1 MNSTR
6 TAMQLANMS
15 VLCAARQYAR
25 PVVAARSLGQV
36 RHYNPFQNIIPDFL
50 RKKKD
55 TTPVPVSSQRP
66 DQRLLTSTTESSPPA
81 VAVTPSPTTEGVNG
95 ASEDI
100 FAQVEKLEE
109 DLGLGTKRRKAKEHK
124 YSTARF
130 KMSPRKLNAVGRQI
144 AGQPV
149 NEAILQMEF
158 SEKRVSERI
167 KSTLVLAR
175 NHAVDKGMDE
185 KKLVVSEAWVAKGM
199 RIKRI
204 DIKGRARHGIKEHQ
218 QARMHVVLKEGK
230 TRDELLEENKKKV
243 LGRVRSTGAGVVR
256 EDRVIINA
264 PTSGWRW

>member
-1 MNSTR
+1 
-6 TAMQLANMS
+6 
-15 VLCAARQYAR
+15 
-25 PVVAARSLGQV
+25 
-36 RHYNPFQNIIPDFL
+36 
-50 RKKKD
+50 
-55 TTPVPVSSQRP
+55 
-66 DQRLLTSTTESSPPA
+66 
-81 VAVTPSPTTEGVNG
+81 
-95 ASEDI
+95 
-100 FAQVEKLEE
+100 
-109 DLGLGTKRRKAKEHK
+109 
-124 YSTARF
+124 
-130 KMSPRKLNAVGRQI
+130 MSPRKLNMVGRQI

-185 KKLVVSEAWVAKGM
+185 KKLVVCEYPESYRGSAVSRAPKMKTLILSLCPFSAEAWVAKGM
-199 RIKRI
+199 KIKRI

-230 TRDELLEENKKKV
+230 TRDELLEEKKKKM
-243 LGRVRSTGAGVVR
+243 LGRVMSMGAGVVR

>member
-1 MNSTR
+1 MSLLR
-6 TAMQLANMS
+6 TSRHLPTQLCRRA
-15 VLCAARQYAR
+15 
-25 PVVAARSLGQV
+25 VVSPLGQT
-36 RHYNPFQNIIPDFL
+36 RSYNPFQNLVPDFM

-55 TTPVPVSSQRP
+55 ITAVPASIQRPEQQTTISPVQPAQITTPTPGA
-66 DQRLLTSTTESSPPA
+66 TTDV
-81 VAVTPSPTTEGVNG
+81 VA
-95 ASEDI
+95 EDI

-109 DLGLGTKRRKAKEHK
+109 DLGLGQRRKRAKEHK

-130 KMSPRKLNAVGRQI
+130 KVSPRKLNMLGRQI

-158 SEKRVSERI
+158 SEKRASERI

-185 KKLVVSEAWVAKGM
+185 KKLVVSEAWVSKGIN
-199 RIKRI
+199 IKRI

-218 QARMHVVLKEGK
+218 QARMHVLLKEGK
-230 TRDELLEENKKKV
+230 TRDELLEQKQKKS
-243 LGRVRSTGAGVVR
+243 LTRVRNMGAGVVR